1 MECHSA
7 WGDAEYL
14 RDVTALFALGR
25 PAAHLQLTQAQG
37 IMGRQAHQTDSR
49 HGFEDMHG
57 EPGQRRHGGQPLLLG
72 TGFTGDQGEQAD
84 MAVCTMPG
92 EGDAVA

>member
-1 MECHSA
+1 
-7 WGDAEYL
+7 
-14 RDVTALFALGR
+14 
-25 PAAHLQLTQAQG
+25 
-37 IMGRQAHQTDSR
+37 MGRQAHQTDSR

-57 EPGQRRHGGQPLLLG
+57 EPGQRRHGGQPLLPG

-92 EGDAVA
+92 EGDAVTQPCLLRQPHDSQALLITGPFLHEIRPQDRGALHHAA